1 MTSYIERKDDGWAS
15 SEKELSIGFLL
26 ILDLSTDNTNVPSA
40 NYPATESDRRFK
52 QGPDRRR
59 VRQAGQ
65 FGAIQEI
72 ADDGGHTQ
80 LPLSQAQKFSV
91 FDRHAALGNA

>member
-1 MTSYIERKDDGWAS
+1 MTSYIEKKDDGRAS
-15 SEKELSIGFLL
+15 SEKELSIGSLS

-65 FGAIQEI
+65 FWSHSRDSRRQR
-72 ADDGGHTQ
+72 
-80 LPLSQAQKFSV
+80 P
-91 FDRHAALGNA
+91 HAVAT